1 MFVSLFCAAFPGF
14 MLINSSD
21 NVTVGLDFTFTCV
34 TTVTVIIFNRD
45 STNVC
50 LYLYFVLTFQISL

>member
-1 MFVSLFCAAFPGF
+1 MFVSLFCAYFPDF
-14 MLINSSD
+14 TLTNSSD

-34 TTVTVIIFNRD
+34 TTETVIIFNRD

-50 LYLYFVLTFQISL
+50 LYLYLVFTFQVSR